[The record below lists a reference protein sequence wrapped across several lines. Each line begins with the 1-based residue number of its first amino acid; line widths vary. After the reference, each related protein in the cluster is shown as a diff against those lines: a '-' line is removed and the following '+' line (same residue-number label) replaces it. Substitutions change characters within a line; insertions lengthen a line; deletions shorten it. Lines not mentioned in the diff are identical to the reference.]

1 MATATPS
8 ILPPI
13 DDADSTALLTP
24 SADGVQPDHPSQWW
38 YWSGQL
44 RGASGRRYGVQA
56 AFFAAEA
63 VRGLLWGQMAHWA
76 LVDLDAS
83 AFRSGSRVWL
93 GAPRRIEGRFELA
106 SPAGEVSAV
115 GGDGLD
121 RLTLGL
127 GDLTLDV
134 TARGEHVVPHY
145 DGGRHDYAFGGY
157 TYYYSRPRMI
167 ARGTL
172 RRGACEERVTGDLWF
187 DRQFGALSNALLEGW
202 QWFCVHLDDGT
213 QLMIFD
219 FNREPSERFAVLVD
233 DDGHGRRLGPDA
245 VRVAAIA
252 RWRSPRSGVEYP
264 CAWRIR
270 TTTHDLVVRPGT
282 GAQEMN
288 GHRWLGPIYWEG
300 ACAVS
305 GSHQGVA
312 YVELLG
318 SLAPAL
324 ALAARPAGPGDL
336 PRGWLGRA
344 LRHPTVTLALATA
357 VGRVARRVAPLR
369 PAFPERTFERHPEIR
384 VVSASRGAAMAQE
397 ARLTS

>member
-8 ILPPI
+8 RLPPI
-13 DDADSTALLTP
+13 DDDRGPLSTP
-24 SADGVQPDHPSQWW
+24 NADGVQPDHPSQWW

-44 RGASGRRYGVQA
+44 RGTTGRRFGVQA

-76 LVDLDAS
+76 LIDLDAS
-83 AFRSGSRVWL
+83 KFRSGSRVWL
-93 GAPRRIEGRFELA
+93 GAPRRIEGRFELTT
-106 SPAGEVSAV
+106 PAGDVSAI

-121 RLTLGL
+121 RLSLDL
-127 GDLTLDV
+127 GDLALDV

-172 RRGACEERVTGDLWF
+172 RRGACTEQVAGDLWF

-202 QWFCVHLDDGT
+202 QWLCLHLDDGT

-233 DDGHGRRLGPDA
+233 ADGHARRLGPDA

-252 RWRSPRSGVEYP
+252 RWRSPASGVEYP
-264 CAWRIR
+264 CTWRIR
-270 TTTHDLVVRPGT
+270 TATHDLVVRPG
-282 GAQEMN
+282 GCAQEMN
-288 GHRWLGPIYWEG
+288 GRGWLGPIYWEG
-300 ACAVS
+300 ACAVT
-305 GSHQGVA
+305 GSHRGAA

-324 ALAARPAGPGDL
+324 ALASRPVEPGDE

-357 VGRVARRVAPLR
+357 AGRVARRFAPMR
-369 PAFPERTFERHPEIR
+369 PAFPERTFERHAAIR
-384 VVSASRGAAMAQE
+384 VVSPRPGVMAPQE
-397 ARLTS
+397 VVCTR